1 MPTETAHEDSRL
13 SLWLRVRKYAVPAP
27 MIETATAR
35 RQAGDWAGA
44 CAAAGLDV
52 DLSPR
57 SVART
62 HGRELAARVRA
73 DLRRLAPDL
82 LRWHM
87 PRVGP
92 DGVLRPGLTIP
103 LARYDTADGPP
114 VHLVARTPPAWA
126 DGGQRISL
134 ALWDGT
140 WAGPGARHPH
150 RHPHRRFR
158 LDLHRHLWDAERSAE
173 LRTRSGADGLG
184 CAADRWAE
192 EAALVLRDEGR
203 TAGAVAVRLGAR
215 RRLVLHVG
223 GDSPPPPPVLPL
235 LPDAATWALPDRE
248 LLRAGLIGPGA
259 LHPLVAAALVPG
271 YEAGTRP
278 PPPDPVEQLRLVDCR
293 GARHRIA
300 LVDGVLAPLDHGP
313 AELHRESLL
322 TALGGTP
329 LPCLRAI
336 DTAHRRPDCLPEVR
350 GRLDHGDTAAAVALV
365 EALLGPGASLRD
377 GELATA
383 LRSASTRRTAHALY
397 RANLPPPGR
406 ALPTR
411 PGLRSG
417 ASSAGPST

>member
-13 SLWLRVRKYAVPAP
+13 SLWLRVREYAVPAP

-52 DLSPR
+52 DLHPR

-87 PRVGP
+87 PRIGP
-92 DGVLRPGLTIP
+92 AGVLRPGLTIP
-103 LARYDTADGPP
+103 LARYDTGDGPP
-114 VHLVARTPPAWA
+114 VQLVARTPPAWA

-140 WAGPGARHPH
+140 WAGPGAMHPH

-158 LDLHRHLWDAERSAE
+158 LDLHRHLWDASRSAE
-173 LRTRSGADGLG
+173 LRTRSGA
-184 CAADRWAE
+184 AERWAE
-192 EAALVLRDEGR
+192 EAAIVLRDEGR

-215 RRLVLHVG
+215 RRIVLHVG
-223 GDSPPPPPVLPL
+223 GEGPPPPPVLPL

-248 LLRAGLIGPGA
+248 LLRAGLIEPSL

-271 YEAGTRP
+271 YEAGTRLP
-278 PPPDPVEQLRLVDCR
+278 PTAPASEEQLRLVDCR

-300 LVDGVLAPLDHGP
+300 VVDGVLAPLDHGP

-322 TALGGTP
+322 VALGGTP

-336 DTAHRRPDCLPEVR
+336 ESAHRRPEVR
-350 GRLDHGDTAAAVALV
+350 ALLAHGHPAAAATL
-365 EALLGPGASLRD
+365 AHTLLGQDPLTATLR
-377 GELATA
+377 A
-383 LRSASTRRTAHALY
+383 ASTRHIAHALY
-397 RANLPPPGR
+397 RANLPPPGST
-406 ALPTR
+406 LPTR
-411 PGLRSG
+411 VGPRSG
-417 ASSAGPST
+417 TSSAGPST